1 MHTIS
6 ITYTLI
12 FQVSFATEYKFSKC
26 KKLFNCKRNK
36 EIHQTMN
43 GGSIGYCIRGKFYS
57 LTFLRK
63 YLEKIPICY
72 HTSLLNII
80 MK

>member
-12 FQVSFATEYKFSKC
+12 FQVSFATEYKFSK
-26 KKLFNCKRNK
+26 CKRNK

-63 YLEKIPICY
+63 YLEKIPIKQK
-72 HTSLLNII
+72 LPF
-80 MK
+80 